1 MDPREALR
9 IAARSIRAHR
19 LRSGLTVVGMVIGI
33 ASVIAFATFGAS
45 VQAAVIGDIGDTN
58 ANNVFITPASVDDE
72 SPGGEELAATR
83 PVFTDIDVDR
93 LREVPGVE
101 AVIPQGLVGL
111 SSVTYGNRTIAQ
123 QRATA
128 TVTET
133 FTAADTI
140 DGRGFEAGTREAVLN
155 EAATRSFERNVTVG
169 STLQLTLASG
179 ETRNVTVVG
188 IVSGTRGG
196 FLSGFGDDAPRIF
209 LPVDPFYATVVESP
223 SVGADVRVY
232 PQLTVVAA
240 PDAVPSVEAGTEAY
254 LTGESDAA
262 QLLAEGVEIRVQTS
276 EDIVGAIQDVISQIT
291 RFVTGIA
298 VISLVVAAIGIAN
311 ITLVSVTERTKEIGI
326 MKAVGATNRD
336 TMQLFLTE
344 SVLLGTAGAVLGVP
358 VGLAVAWGATRFA
371 EVGFTP
377 AVGWMGF
384 AVVVGVGVGIVAG
397 LYPAWRASKVDP
409 IDALRYE

>member
-128 TVTET
+128 TVPET

-155 EAATRSFERNVTVG
+155 EAATR
-169 STLQLTLASG
+169 
-179 ETRNVTVVG
+179 
-188 IVSGTRGG
+188 
-196 FLSGFGDDAPRIF
+196 P
-209 LPVDPFYATVVESP
+209 
-223 SVGADVRVY
+223 
-232 PQLTVVAA
+232 
-240 PDAVPSVEAGTEAY
+240 
-254 LTGESDAA
+254 
-262 QLLAEGVEIRVQTS
+262 
-276 EDIVGAIQDVISQIT
+276 
-291 RFVTGIA
+291 
-298 VISLVVAAIGIAN
+298 
-311 ITLVSVTERTKEIGI
+311 
-326 MKAVGATNRD
+326 
-336 TMQLFLTE
+336 
-344 SVLLGTAGAVLGVP
+344 
-358 VGLAVAWGATRFA
+358 
-371 EVGFTP
+371 
-377 AVGWMGF
+377 
-384 AVVVGVGVGIVAG
+384 
-397 LYPAWRASKVDP
+397 
-409 IDALRYE
+409 